1 MKILVVCQYYYPE
14 NFQITPI
21 CEQLAKDGF
30 EVTVLTGLPNY
41 PTGVIPNEYKSGHRD
56 EVINGVRVI
65 RCYEIGRK
73 PGAVGLALN
82 YISYWWA
89 ASAKVRQLS
98 KDYDVVLTYQLS
110 PVMIGLPAI
119 KYAKRNKKPMLLYCC
134 DLWPEALKMYIKSE
148 KNPIFKYFKRISRRV
163 YYSSDYILT
172 QSNSFIKYLNETHDI
187 PLGKLEYLPA
197 FADDRYLEED
207 FTEDNGTVDF
217 VFLGNLG
224 IAQNLIGVLEAI
236 KQIKDI
242 PDFKVHFVGNGSMLE
257 EMKKFVA
264 ENELDNI
271 VRFYGQRPVE
281 EMPVYYKLADACIV
295 SLNAE
300 NQTGLTLPAKV
311 QGYMAAGKPIIGMI
325 SGSAQEAI
333 SEAKCGLCV
342 DSGDIKGLAGI
353 MRDFII
359 NHKQYETYGKNGRA
373 YFVQNYKKDIFMSKL
388 ENKLRELEK

>member
-98 KDYDVVLTYQLS
+98 KDYDIVLTYQLS

-148 KNPIFKYFKRISRRV
+148 KNP
-163 YYSSDYILT
+163 
-172 QSNSFIKYLNETHDI
+172 
-187 PLGKLEYLPA
+187 
-197 FADDRYLEED
+197 
-207 FTEDNGTVDF
+207 
-217 VFLGNLG
+217 
-224 IAQNLIGVLEAI
+224 
-236 KQIKDI
+236 
-242 PDFKVHFVGNGSMLE
+242 
-257 EMKKFVA
+257 KK
-264 ENELDNI
+264 N
-271 VRFYGQRPVE
+271 
-281 EMPVYYKLADACIV
+281 
-295 SLNAE
+295 
-300 NQTGLTLPAKV
+300 
-311 QGYMAAGKPIIGMI
+311 
-325 SGSAQEAI
+325 
-333 SEAKCGLCV
+333 
-342 DSGDIKGLAGI
+342 
-353 MRDFII
+353 
-359 NHKQYETYGKNGRA
+359 
-373 YFVQNYKKDIFMSKL
+373 
-388 ENKLRELEK
+388 